1 MSGRER
7 ASSSVSS
14 SVELHAEKALL
25 AGGRTGGI
33 SMIFGASAGR
43 LADMLGDSGGEETGN
58 EKSGHERGD
67 REEVES

>member
-1 MSGRER
+1 
-7 ASSSVSS
+7 
-14 SVELHAEKALL
+14 
-25 AGGRTGGI
+25 
-33 SMIFGASAGR
+33 MIFGASAGR